1 MVRTALWLSFFSLIL
16 GAWAL
21 MISMAQ
27 MSGVDWIGR
36 PIGMN
41 MMPMTTL
48 GALFPMWAIMMAAM
62 MMPTLVPTLSSY
74 DGLIRSAGATRG
86 GWIGVL
92 LGFMAVWIG
101 VALVIAVLQAV
112 LISSGMLN
120 DLGRAPVMLS
130 AALLVV
136 VGLYQFTRLKEV
148 CHGVCHQPTLYFM
161 SRWRPG
167 MAGGLRMGAGLG
179 AFCAGCC
186 WGFMVLGFVGGTMSL
201 AWMAGATVLMV
212 IEKLPQ
218 VGHVV
223 LRPVGVV
230 LIVAG
235 LALGLHAL
243 Y

>member
-1 MVRTALWLSFFSLIL
+1 MIRTTLWLSFFGAIL

-36 PIGMN
+36 PVGMN

-86 GWIGVL
+86 GWVGVL
-92 LGFMAVWIG
+92 LGFMAVWVG
-101 VALVIAVLQAV
+101 VALVIAVLQAM
-112 LISSGMLN
+112 LISSGVLD
-120 DLGRAPVMLS
+120 DLGRAPVILS
-130 AALLVV
+130 AVLLVV

-161 SRWRPG
+161 ARWRPG
-167 MAGGLRMGAGLG
+167 LAGGLRMGGGLG

-201 AWMAGATVLMV
+201 AWMAGATLLMV

-223 LRPVGVV
+223 LRPVGVALV
-230 LIVAG
+230 LAG
-235 LALGLHAL
+235 LALGIVAL